1 MLTPDQITQYREDG
15 YVIPKWRLSTAEL
28 DEIRAAADAMLA
40 AQPHHADLHPALMEE
55 GGPWPTFGHHPELVA
70 MVGQLIGEDLILWSM
85 GYFGKPALNG
95 KATPW
100 HQDGQYWPIRPL
112 ATCTAWLALDDAT
125 PENGCLQMIKGSHKE
140 RQLLAHERN
149 DSEAYTL
156 NQELPETAYDE
167 AQARD
172 LVLEAGQVSLHDAF
186 MVHGSAANTSA
197 QRRRA
202 ITFRYMPAS
211 SHFDRD
217 LAARQ
222 HAELGV
228 VEHTYR
234 TLYQVSGRDRS
245 GRNELTRAR
254 PPATS
259 AGHPRRA

>member
-1 MLTPDQITQYREDG
+1 MLTADHINRYHENG
-15 YVIPKWRLSTAEL
+15 FVIPDWRLPAADL
-28 DEIRAAADAMLA
+28 AAMRAAADAMLA
-40 AQPHHADLHPALMEE
+40 ARPHYADLHPALMEE
-55 GGPWPTFGHHPELVA
+55 GAPWPAFGHHPDLVA
-70 MVGQLIGEDLILWSM
+70 MVSQLIGPDLILWSM
-85 GYFGKPALNG
+85 GYFGKPAVNG

-125 PENGCLQMIKGSHKE
+125 PENGCLRMIEGSHKE
-140 RQLLAHERN
+140 RRLLAHDRN
-149 DSEAYTL
+149 DSATYTL
-156 NQELPETAYDE
+156 NQELPETAYD
-167 AQARD
+167 AARARD

-197 QRRRA
+197 HRRRA
-202 ITFRYMPAS
+202 ITFRYMPAN

-234 TLYQVSGRDRS
+234 TLYQVSGRDLS
-245 GRNELTRAR
+245 GRNELIRPR
-254 PPATS
+254 PPVT
-259 AGHPRRA
+259 